1 MNSLPFKDDMENMQ
15 DMDILDMN
23 VLDEA
28 ENDNSMPA
36 EEEYD
41 TDEVLNSPSDEVNP
55 EILAD
60 EGAMNEDEHN
70 GISGSLELMSEAKP
84 EEVRQT
90 RCCCGEVISNLSN
103 ILPLV

>member
-28 ENDNSMPA
+28 ENDNGMLG

-41 TDEVLNSPSDEVNP
+41 TDEVLN
-55 EILAD
+55 
-60 EGAMNEDEHN
+60 EDEHDI
-70 GISGSLELMSEAKP
+70 GISGLTEPMGKAKP
-84 EEVRQT
+84 EEVRPM
-90 RCCCGEVISNLSN
+90 R
-103 ILPLV
+103 

>member
-41 TDEVLNSPSDEVNP
+41 TDEVLNSPSDEVNT

-60 EGAMNEDEHN
+60 EEAMNEDERN
-70 GISGSLELMSEAKP
+70 GISGSLELMREAKP
-84 EEVRQT
+84 EEVRNSLLLWHSH
-90 RCCCGEVISNLSN
+90 I
-103 ILPLV
+103 